1 MCAVAPC
8 TGLRRSAISGA
19 VIVGLALAAASGC
32 ASGSG
37 GGQSGSGGGG
47 AATGGSPSG
56 GQTGAGGGFGG
67 SGATAGSGTGG
78 TVSTGGT
85 GGSVSTGGTI
95 GTGGSISTGGLSGTG
110 GSGTGGSGG
119 GAGTGQG
126 GASVGGSTGGQAAT
140 GAGGQAGT
148 LGEGGGGGAANGG
161 AGTDG
166 GGGSIGAFAC
176 KPSMVPIPAKNM
188 SFLMGFT
195 ASQAPGNSGG
205 PWACFVGQHQ
215 VTFTYDYCMD
225 AKMVTQTDFSTVM
238 GFNPSKHQISGS
250 ALPVDSES
258 WYDAML
264 YCNTKSTMEGLEPA
278 YTYGAITYNG
288 KSANSVA
295 NVAVDLT
302 KNGYRLPTNAEYEY
316 AERANTVGLYFFS
329 PTQTSNITG
338 LGAVYAW
345 YAGNTGNMT
354 TEPAAVYSGP
364 NGSQP
369 VGTKKPNPWGL
380 YDIVGNLFE
389 WENDWEGPY
398 ATTSEVDPT
407 GPATGT
413 EAKPA
418 SQCGTFGVGPNQ
430 KMAKGGSWHTD
441 VSTHMH
447 ISYHFKWAPAV
458 VHPELGFRCVA
469 TAAN

>member
-148 LGEGGGGGAANGG
+148 LGEGGGGAANGG